1 MLTIQIITK
10 IHTNFMLN
18 ESNNNSHAL
27 FPSKSTVR
35 DFMLSNK
42 FSAPPLNISKITFK
56 KNCKSQI
63 EINKLPKI
71 QRNFQ

>member
-1 MLTIQIITK
+1 MLIIQIITK

-18 ESNNNSHAL
+18 ESNNNSHVL

-56 KNCKSQI
+56 K
-63 EINKLPKI
+63 KLREKKL
-71 QRNFQ
+71 